1 MRLNASSTNKLMKKY
16 KKYKKH
22 KQKIYLEKDR
32 SFLCLKGTKQRIYI
46 IN

>member
-1 MRLNASSTNKLMKKY
+1 MHSNGSSTNKLVKQY
-16 KKYKKH
+16 KKY